1 MTILIR
7 SLFGTLMVL
16 LMGSYFALG
25 ALALTW
31 AADQAKY
38 RKTLFVVVL
47 FFWLWG
53 VMIVVALGTK

>member
-1 MTILIR
+1 
-7 SLFGTLMVL
+7 MVL